1 MNIAI
6 FGYGVIGKGIV
17 NVLDTY
23 NPYNIRIEK
32 IFDRIENKDKI
43 GSKFTN
49 NYLEVMEDKKID
61 TIMECMGGNLFPYEI
76 IKSALIHKKNV
87 VTSNKEVVSLH
98 LKEFLKLAKEN
109 NVKFLFEASCGG
121 GVPIINSLIENRKV
135 NPINSVIGIL
145 NGTTNFILSRIEEG
159 MEFSEAL
166 KLAQAKG
173 FAEADPTA
181 DLEGLDMV
189 RKISIISDIIFDTFI
204 DINKVKHFG
213 IRNVNLDMFKFL
225 NEFGLT
231 IKFASLLEK
240 ENNELHISVNPV
252 IVQKNSLLGST
263 KDEFNMILFNGL
275 TNGKLGFYGKGAGA
289 LPTASAMVSD
299 LIKIIEDSYNLD
311 LEFNEN
317 IEIKDI
323 NKKYKYFISID
334 DNYKID
340 NELIEY
346 RSSNNIITKL
356 ISNEE
361 FLKISKHISFYGLC
375 LD

>member
-17 NVLDTY
+17 SVLDTY
-23 NPYNIRIEK
+23 NPYNIKIEK

-240 ENNELHISVNPV
+240 DNNELHISVNPV

-299 LIKIIEDSYNLD
+299 LVKIIENSYNLD
-311 LEFNEN
+311 LELNEN
-317 IEIKDI
+317 IEIKES

-346 RSSNNIITKL
+346 RSGNNIITKL